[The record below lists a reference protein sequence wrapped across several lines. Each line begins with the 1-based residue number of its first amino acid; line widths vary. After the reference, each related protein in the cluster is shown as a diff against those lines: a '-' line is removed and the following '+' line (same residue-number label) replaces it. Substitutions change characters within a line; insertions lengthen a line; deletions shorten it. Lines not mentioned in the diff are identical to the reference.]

1 MLESFLLSAAD
12 ALLKAGRS
20 KLVFDFDF
28 EILNIPSNFCGTTIA
43 QYYQN
48 RRKKDKCIQKK
59 YFDFEI
65 LNIPSNFSKYWM
77 FHQTF
82 IASQKKN
89 KEWSERLKL
98 KMYFYSW
105 QKNICCRIFFSYL
118 TKKIICCKIF
128 FLQLTKKY
136 NLLSEKYS

>member
-48 RRKKDKCIQKK
+48 RRKKDKCIQKN
-59 YFDFEI
+59 I
-65 LNIPSNFSKYWM
+65 LILKYWIS
-77 FHQTF
+77 HQTF
-82 IASQKKN
+82 QNIAYSIKLSLLRKRKTKSEVKDWNLKCTFTVDKK
-89 KEWSERLKL
+89 
-98 KMYFYSW
+98 
-105 QKNICCRIFFSYL
+105 IFAVE
-118 TKKIICCKIF
+118 KKIIVKKKDNLLSNYLF
-128 FLQLTKKY
+128 TVNKKY